1 MSTLLVGASG
11 FLGSEV
17 ARQAAAAGH
26 AVVGTA
32 TTTTGGWV
40 PVDVTDRKA
49 VRALISAVRPK
60 LVINSTWGDWRV
72 SADGAATVAAEAAAV
87 GARLVHV
94 SSDALHAG
102 RPAPY
107 TEDDAPTPVTVY
119 GAANAAAET
128 AVTAIDPS
136 AVVVRTSLIYG
147 SAEGKQ
153 EQLVLGLLDGRQ
165 RGVLFT
171 DEIRCPV
178 HVADLAGALLELAD
192 SRFAGILNVAGPDAV
207 SRAEFG
213 RLIARAHGR
222 DPAALPTGL
231 STDAGIGPRP
241 LDVKLDTSLARS
253 VLRTRLRPIAA
264 VPGDRPAGV

>member
-1 MSTLLVGASG
+1 MSTLIVGASG
-11 FLGSEV
+11 YLGSVV

-32 TTTTGGWV
+32 TTSAGGWV
-40 PVDVTDRKA
+40 PVDITDRKA

-102 RPAPY
+102 RPTPY
-107 TEDDAPTPVTVY
+107 TEDDSPTPVTLY
-119 GAANAAAET
+119 GAAKAAAET

-147 SAEGKQ
+147 TGDGKQ
-153 EQLVLGLLDGRQ
+153 EKLVLGLLDGQ
-165 RGVLFT
+165 RPGLLHT

-178 HVADLAGALLELAD
+178 HVDDLAAALLELAD
-192 SRFAGILNVAGPDAV
+192 SRFAGILNVAGPEAV

-213 RLIARAHGR
+213 HLIARSLGL
-222 DPAALPTGL
+222 DPSALPVGL
-231 STDAGIGPRP
+231 SSEAGLGPRP
-241 LDVKLDTSLARS
+241 LDVRLDISLART
-253 VLRTRLRPIAA
+253 VLRTRLRP
-264 VPGDRPAGV
+264 VSDM